1 MFAKLMHHLNVGAQK
16 KIVLG
21 PAGWFQNAASLDAM
35 VARSLVPLSLSR
47 VSFLATHVAHWS
59 PSTSTSSVTPVVGE
73 LAARALRT
81 LLNLSQPTRALRVR
95 STSPTDAGDGDTEG

>member
-35 VARSLVPLSLSR
+35 VAPSLGPSLSR
-47 VSFLATHVAHWS
+47 AQVSFLATHVARAR
-59 PSTSTSSVTPVVGE
+59 VTVDVDVVSHSRGV
-73 LAARALRT
+73 LGFVFLPPQRRRT
-81 LLNLSQPTRALRVR
+81 C
-95 STSPTDAGDGDTEG
+95 